1 LYIGV
6 PAIVNRQGIREVVR
20 LKLNEVDQAKFDS
33 SCRTLQEINRDVID
47 PLL

>member
-1 LYIGV
+1 M
-6 PAIVNRQGIREVVR
+6 NREGIREVIR

-33 SCRTLQEINRDVID
+33 SCRTLKEINRDIID